1 MNSRRNNRGG
11 HRELINRD
19 TTVGAALRGRPLSQT
34 RTIGETGGHG
44 VPPLQLY
51 RALFRNCCA
60 LLTFV
65 LLCSVAASAQSTR
78 KAKPKQSPQT
88 QAGTEAQFDQF
99 VKLADE
105 ARLAE
110 RFDDAIALYG
120 KALNMRPKWPEGW
133 WYVGAIFYQK
143 DAYAQAR
150 DAFQNLVALE
160 PDRGPASAMLGLCLF
175 QTGEYE
181 RAAVALQRARTLGV
195 NDNSELAR
203 VVRYHTALVY
213 IRFEYFESAYDVLT
227 EFVRN
232 GQETQKV
239 IEAFG
244 LTLLRMPLV
253 PGEIP
258 ADKKEK
264 VLLAGQAG
272 YNMAARRLEPAR
284 GAFDALLSRY
294 PNDPNIHYAFGVY
307 MMPQDADVAMKE
319 FKRELEISPN
329 HYAAMTQMAFEYM
342 KRDQVNDALPL
353 AEKAVQLA
361 PKLYAAR
368 NVLGRLLLEVG
379 QVDRS
384 IKELEEGVKLAP
396 SSPEM
401 HFALARAYTR
411 AGRKED
417 AARER
422 ETFKKLQ
429 DEYNQK
435 RQIEEKP

>member
-1 MNSRRNNRGG
+1 MLAAVLFTSV
-11 HRELINRD
+11 
-19 TTVGAALRGRPLSQT
+19 TV
-34 RTIGETGGHG
+34 
-44 VPPLQLY
+44 
-51 RALFRNCCA
+51 
-60 LLTFV
+60 
-65 LLCSVAASAQSTR
+65 ASAQNR
-78 KAKPKQSPQT
+78 KSHPKPRTT
-88 QAGTEAQFDQF
+88 QNQPNNDAEFDRT

-110 RFDDAIALYG
+110 RFEEAVSLYG

-143 DAYAQAR
+143 DSYAQAR

-160 PDRGPASAMLGLCLF
+160 PDRGPAAAMLGLCLF
-175 QTGEYE
+175 QTGDYQ
-181 RAAVALQRARTLGV
+181 RAAVSLQRARSLGV

-227 EFVRN
+227 EFVRT
-232 GQETQKV
+232 GQESQKV

-244 LTLLRMPLV
+244 LTLLRMPFV
-253 PGEIP
+253 PNEIP

-264 VLLAGQAG
+264 VMVAGQAG
-272 YNMAARRLEPAR
+272 YNMAARRLEQAR
-284 GAFDALLSRY
+284 AAFDTLLSRY

-307 MMPQDADVAMKE
+307 MMPQDADMAMKE

-329 HYAAMTQMAFEYM
+329 HFAAMTQMAFEYL
-342 KRDQVNDALPL
+342 KRDQFNEALPL

-368 NVLGRLLLEVG
+368 NVLGRLLLELG
-379 QVDRS
+379 QVERS

-411 AGRKED
+411 AGRKVD

-435 RQIEEKP
+435 RQLDNSAAPPEQKPNTPNP